1 MGLIKSHVDARTVK
15 LHQYLLINKV
25 CLIVFIA
32 LAWSV
37 HIVSVTLAK
46 CTSFCL
52 LFRKQWKVMKRNWL
66 SFPGGK
72 PKNGLYTFY
81 VVCLKGKI
89 VSMGLTRLGTLHKL
103 SLFWARQ
110 RGRWY
115 CTVYCLFCTCTKMY
129 SITEIKARVTFL

>member
-1 MGLIKSHVDARTVK
+1 MHLK
-15 LHQYLLINKV
+15 LHQFRTYGSVKCV
-25 CLIVFIA
+25 CTVFTV

-37 HIVSVTLAK
+37 HIVSVSLAK
-46 CTSFCL
+46 CTTFCL

-89 VSMGLTRLGTLHKL
+89 VNMGLTRLGTLHKL
-103 SLFWARQ
+103 SLFWERQ
-110 RGRWY
+110 RGRGY
-115 CTVYCLFCTCTKMY
+115 CVLFIFEHVQKCTASLKKLD
-129 SITEIKARVTFL
+129 SHQKRVPLL

>member
-1 MGLIKSHVDARTVK
+1 M
-15 LHQYLLINKV
+15 
-25 CLIVFIA
+25 FIA

-81 VVCLKGKI
+81 VVYLKGKI

-110 RGRWY
+110 RGQWY
-115 CTVYCLFCTCTKMY
+115 CTVYCLFCTSLYKNVQHHWNKSKSDFSLET
-129 SITEIKARVTFL
+129 IVVTLQDTVAKLMELNCYR